1 MDNQTLALYSS
12 IPSNS
17 STETKEQIVNHTR
30 ILLLF
35 NLYDNRLIHEKF
47 LDQIFENLIENKQ
60 MIRYDFQKKVYSL
73 YPSNDYPNLKILSK
87 LKVLSSIGL
96 ICLLLRYISYK
107 KLIYENFIFLKMY
120 LKLLSKV
127 LTLQISVV
135 FLILRKNFHFSKIKV
150 YRTYKLL
157 NSAIIAI
164 YKFLTFNYLDYKSIL
179 NKKLSITNYTQFYNQ
194 EIN

>member
-1 MDNQTLALYSS
+1 
-12 IPSNS
+12 
-17 STETKEQIVNHTR
+17 
-30 ILLLF
+30 
-35 NLYDNRLIHEKF
+35 
-47 LDQIFENLIENKQ
+47 
-60 MIRYDFQKKVYSL
+60 
-73 YPSNDYPNLKILSK
+73 
-87 LKVLSSIGL
+87 
-96 ICLLLRYISYK
+96 
-107 KLIYENFIFLKMY
+107 MY

-127 LTLQISVV
+127 LTLQVSVV

>member
-1 MDNQTLALYSS
+1 MDKQTVALYSS

-17 STETKEQIVNHTR
+17 STETKEQILNNAR

-73 YPSNDYPNLKILSK
+73 YPSKDYATLKIFNK

-96 ICLLLRYISYK
+96 ICILLRYISYK

-120 LKLLSKV
+120 LKLFLKV

-135 FLILRKNFHFSKIKV
+135 FLILRKNFHFSKIKI

-157 NSAIIAI
+157 KLTIIKL
-164 YKFLTFNYLDYKSIL
+164 YKFLTFNYLDYKVIL
-179 NKKLSITNYTQFYNQ
+179 NKKLSITNYNRFYN
-194 EIN
+194 

>member
-1 MDNQTLALYSS
+1 MNKQNLAFYSS
-12 IPSNS
+12 NPSTS
-17 STETKEQIVNHTR
+17 SKQLEKHILNKAR
-30 ILLLF
+30 IILLF
-35 NLYDNRLIHEKF
+35 NLYDSRLVHEKF

-73 YPSNDYPNLKILSK
+73 YPSNDYTNIKILNK

-107 KLIYENFIFLKMY
+107 KLIYENLIFLKMY

-127 LTLQISVV
+127 LTLQVSVV
-135 FLILRKNFHFSKIKV
+135 CLILRKNSHFSKIKI

-164 YKFLTFNYLDYKSIL
+164 YKILTFNYLDYRSIL
-179 NKKLSITNYTQFYNQ
+179 NKKLSITNYKQFYNQ